1 MTRALAWICCLV
13 LALVAAA
20 CGDTGPTV
28 REPDLVVR
36 GNGPRAPDA
45 SAAPETAG
53 RGDDVRIAVV
63 THGQASSPF
72 WATVR
77 NGIEEAARQTDVS
90 VSYRSPD
97 TYSVP
102 RMQAL
107 IDEAVAGKPDGLV
120 VSIPSAGVAEPV
132 RRAVRAGIPVVSINS
147 GLERSRALGALA
159 HVGQPEDRAG
169 LGAGE
174 RLVRAGVRRGLCVV
188 HEVGNAGLA
197 ERCRGFARALRRA
210 GGTAR
215 SVAVNVQ
222 DLSNL
227 RQVLAEA
234 IRAGH
239 IDGVLTLNT
248 DAAEAAAEAL
258 GGRAGAGV
266 RLATFDL
273 SPAVLDA
280 VRSGR
285 IAFAVDQQAYLQG
298 YLPIVLLAQRIRYG
312 LFPTEPKLYAT
323 GPAFVTR
330 ATAARVLALSRRNI
344 R

>member
-1 MTRALAWICCLV
+1 MSRAAIRACAVVCALLLAS
-13 LALVAAA
+13 
-20 CGDTGPTV
+20 CGHEGPQV

-36 GNGPRAPDA
+36 GTGPKAPDTA
-45 SAAPETAG
+45 EARDRAAGGNAI
-53 RGDDVRIAVV
+53 RIAVV

-77 NGIEEAARQTDVS
+77 NGIEAAARQTDVS

-97 TYSVP
+97 TYSVA
-102 RMQAL
+102 RMRAL
-107 IDEAVAGKPDGLV
+107 IDDAVAMKPDGLV
-120 VSIPSAGVAEPV
+120 VSIPSAGVAGPI
-132 RRAVRAGIPVVSINS
+132 RRAERAGIPVMSINS
-147 GLERSRALGALA
+147 GLDRSRGLGALA
-159 HVGQPEDRAG
+159 HVGQPEERAG
-169 LGAGE
+169 LGAGK

-197 ERCRGFARALRRA
+197 ARCRGFARALRAA

-215 SVAVNVQ
+215 SVSVNVQ

-227 RQVLAEA
+227 RRVLAEA
-234 IRAGH
+234 IRAGR

-273 SPAVLDA
+273 SPGVLEA
-280 VRSGR
+280 VRSGK

-298 YLPIVLLAQRIRYG
+298 YLPIVLLAERIRYG
-312 LFPTEPKLYAT
+312 LFPSEPRVYAT

-330 ATAARVLALSRRNI
+330 DTAARVLALSRRNI